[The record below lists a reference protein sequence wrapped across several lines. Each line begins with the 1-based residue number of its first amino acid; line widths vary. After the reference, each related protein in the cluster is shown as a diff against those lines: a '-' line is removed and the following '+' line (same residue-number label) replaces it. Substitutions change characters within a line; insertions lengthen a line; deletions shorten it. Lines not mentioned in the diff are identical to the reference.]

1 MSRTR
6 APVLALGLAAAL
18 LVAGPRAA
26 AAQGSDEPTEPYEQL
41 MRAVRLESPQD
52 TLGNGALAAAM
63 RTYEA
68 GRFDEAIPMLQAFA
82 GAYPRN
88 LGLSEALETLLLIR
102 GNREFQDEPLRIY
115 VRAEAA
121 RKVGHPDSAAAEAKQ
136 GLERYPGARIRDRW
150 NYMLAELARDRGDHA
165 AAIGY
170 AMAVADTA
178 AKSRLAPY
186 ALKLAAEETL
196 TLGTEPVQALHLYL
210 DLLERYPDSPLAPD
224 ARARALEL
232 RKRFQL

>member
-1 MSRTR
+1 VSRIR
-6 APVLALGLAAAL
+6 VSILLLAAALPL

-26 AAQGSDEPTEPYEQL
+26 SAQSQDETVPYEQL
-41 MRAVRLESPQD
+41 MRAIRMQSPQD

-82 GAYPRN
+82 NTYPRN
-88 LGLSEALETLLLIR
+88 LGLSQALETLLLIR

-115 VRAEAA
+115 VRAETAWKA
-121 RKVGHPDSAAAEAKQ
+121 GHPDSAAAEARA
-136 GLERYPGARIRDRW
+136 GLERFPGARIRDHW
-150 NYMLAELARDRGDHA
+150 NYLLAQVARDRGDHA
-165 AAIGY
+165 SAIGY

-196 TLGTEPVQALHLYL
+196 ALGTEPSRALHLYQ
-210 DLLERYPDSPLAPD
+210 DLLERYPDSPIAPQV
-224 ARARALEL
+224 RARALEL